1 MLAAVDM
8 LETMRLVSRNLRDN
22 WFTRKSNRYENLLRF
37 SRGRNKSDSIFFT
50 SLLAF
55 KMPKTISGDEGDGPR
70 RFIPRPRL
78 LCTLNIQD
86 HYLEELEAKAQMW
99 EHIMPTVDSKP
110 RK

>member
-1 MLAAVDM
+1 MTKLI
-8 LETMRLVSRNLRDN
+8 NL
-22 WFTRKSNRYENLLRF
+22 KSNRCDNLLCF
-37 SRGRNKSDSIFFT
+37 SQGRDKSDKVFFT

-70 RFIPRPRL
+70 RFIPQPCL
-78 LCTLNIQD
+78 LCTLNIKD

-110 RK
+110 SK